1 MTQKGYFL
9 VKLNKKSIDLELW
22 SEDEQK
28 LLSEVT
34 NQREV
39 VAKYFKNGNEEYLE
53 HNGSLVRIA

>member
-53 HNGSLVRIA
+53 LNGSLVRIA